1 MVAMPVRPS
10 VKPVAEVDTDA
21 LIAQFLKQLGEPQTE
36 AQKSALEAFKAGSS
50 DAVRVASATNLD
62 DPFCKAL
69 GYMVSIPK
77 KPPTLAVLLA
87 ESARAIADWQRARA
101 LTELEEAI
109 AGAFGS

>member
-1 MVAMPVRPS
+1 MVATPIKPAL
-10 VKPVAEVDTDA
+10 KPVAEVDTDT
-21 LIAQFLKQLGEPQTE
+21 LVAQFLKQLGEPQTE
-36 AQKSALEAFKAGSS
+36 AQRAALDAFNAGST
-50 DAVRVASATNLD
+50 DAVRVAAATNLD

-101 LTELEEAI
+101 IAELEEAI
-109 AGAFGS
+109 AVAFGS